1 MKKNIDID
9 NTIKQ
14 IQMADTK
21 YTQYV
26 VVAFPDLESL
36 VKDVNTLLAR
46 GYTPLG
52 GLSLKQIASETIY
65 FQSMAK

>member
-1 MKKNIDID
+1 
-9 NTIKQ
+9 
-14 IQMADTK
+14 MAEVK

-46 GYTPLG
+46 GFVPLG
-52 GLSLKQIASETIY
+52 GLTLKQVASETIY
-65 FQSMAK
+65 FQAMAK

>member
-1 MKKNIDID
+1 
-9 NTIKQ
+9 
-14 IQMADTK
+14 MAETK

-36 VKDVNTLLAR
+36 IKDVNTLLAR
-46 GYTPLG
+46 GYQPIG
-52 GLSLKQIASETIY
+52 GLTLKQIAQETIY